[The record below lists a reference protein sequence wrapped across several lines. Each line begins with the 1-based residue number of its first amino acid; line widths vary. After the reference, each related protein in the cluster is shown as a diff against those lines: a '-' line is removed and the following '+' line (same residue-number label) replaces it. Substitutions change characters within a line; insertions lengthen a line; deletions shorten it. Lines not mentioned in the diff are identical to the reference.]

1 MGAGLG
7 SSAAFAVAIIRAFN
21 NFLNL
26 SMDNKSV
33 NQIAYECEK
42 LSHGSPSGVDNNM
55 ATYGIPMLYSKN
67 NLKPVK
73 SIDLDKFLPL
83 IIAVSSHRSSTKE
96 QILGVKLR
104 FDQSPVLYE
113 KIFCQI
119 DELSKSGS
127 EALIKGDYKTL
138 GMLMN
143 ICHGLLNAIEVSS
156 PEIEDMIDTARSH
169 GAIGAKLT
177 GAGGGGA
184 IIALCPD
191 QKEKV
196 ISEFVNAGY
205 YVLDLQKIIL
215 DKNA

>member
-1 MGAGLG
+1 
-7 SSAAFAVAIIRAFN
+7 
-21 NFLNL
+21 
-26 SMDNKSV
+26 
-33 NQIAYECEK
+33 
-42 LSHGSPSGVDNNM
+42 
-55 ATYGIPMLYSKN
+55 
-67 NLKPVK
+67 
-73 SIDLDKFLPL
+73 
-83 IIAVSSHRSSTKE
+83 
-96 QILGVKLR
+96 
-104 FDQSPVLYE
+104 
-113 KIFCQI
+113 
-119 DELSKSGS
+119 
-127 EALIKGDYKTL
+127 
-138 GMLMN
+138 MN